1 MLAEEKSSS
10 RKRFRMEIYM
20 VQDMTKGSPVKIIL
34 MFALPML
41 AGNIF
46 QQFYNIVDS
55 IVVSHGVGVN
65 AFASVGCTSSMN
77 FFIIGFVMGLCQG
90 FSILISQYFGA
101 GDIANLKKS
110 AAMSIVLA
118 VFSVVIVGVLAV
130 IFSRGILT
138 LMQTPDLYMADA
150 VLYSRI
156 VYGCIGCMV
165 FYNLTSS
172 ILRALGDSR
181 TPLISIIISCFVNI
195 GLDLLFVFGFHWGVA
210 GAAIAT
216 ALAQL
221 AATGFNLYRMK
232 DIRQLKLS
240 GKDFRIDLS
249 LIKRMI
255 VIGCPMAFQNS
266 VTALGVMI
274 LQGSVNRLGPVYTV
288 AYASGC
294 KIVNIIQQPN
304 ATFGMTMATY
314 VGQNLGGKQ
323 YDRIR
328 QGVRKCILI
337 NLIICSSLCAL
348 MFLSADFI
356 SHYLIKGG
364 EEGAIAGSTEYI
376 IVLSCFLW
384 ILGLL
389 WPYRSALQGMG
400 RTIVPMLSGGLELVL
415 RISLVLTLPLVFG
428 FRGVMAAEISAWAG
442 ATLMIIIDYYRVQR
456 RGILAQLS
464 VRSVYKELH
473 ADRETGC

>member
-1 MLAEEKSSS
+1 
-10 RKRFRMEIYM
+10 M

-156 VYGCIGCMV
+156 VYGCIGGMV

-456 RGILAQLS
+456 RGILSQLS

>member
-1 MLAEEKSSS
+1 
-10 RKRFRMEIYM
+10 M

-101 GDIANLKKS
+101 GDIVNLKKS
-110 AAMSIVLA
+110 AAMSILLA

-130 IFSRGILT
+130 IFSPGILT
-138 LMQTPDLYMADA
+138 LMQTPGLYMADA

-195 GLDLLFVFGFHWGVA
+195 GLDLLFVFVFHWGVA
-210 GAAIAT
+210 GAAAAT

-221 AATGFNLYRMK
+221 SATGFNLFRMK
-232 DIRQLKLS
+232 DIHQLRLS
-240 GKDFRIDLS
+240 GKDFRIDLP

-274 LQGSVNRLGPVYTV
+274 LQGSVNRLGEVYTV

-294 KIVNIIQQPN
+294 KIVNIIQQP
-304 ATFGMTMATY
+304 M
-314 VGQNLGGKQ
+314 Q
-323 YDRIR
+323 
-328 QGVRKCILI
+328 
-337 NLIICSSLCAL
+337 
-348 MFLSADFI
+348 
-356 SHYLIKGG
+356 
-364 EEGAIAGSTEYI
+364 
-376 IVLSCFLW
+376 
-384 ILGLL
+384 
-389 WPYRSALQGMG
+389 P
-400 RTIVPMLSGGLELVL
+400 
-415 RISLVLTLPLVFG
+415 
-428 FRGVMAAEISAWAG
+428 
-442 ATLMIIIDYYRVQR
+442 
-456 RGILAQLS
+456 S
-464 VRSVYKELH
+464 V
-473 ADRETGC
+473 